1 MLRHDPLFV
10 SSFFFFFFFRI
21 KLKLKLKF
29 AKVQIFW
36 YCFIILYIVIIIVVF
51 LTEGLWNF
59 NRFTKMKLVRNKFSI
74 EKTDRVQTLS
84 SCKRRVSSCCSGRTL
99 TCPRWTMADS
109 ALRILKMLA
118 HCPRGRTKE
127 KPTNGIG
134 STVTSGV
141 SHKRLHACG
150 KLADRSSSFP
160 CSWISSSVKTYSS
173 MNSLIFSQILL
184 PRFTKIVLTIIPTM
198 AKKESAE
205 IFTIFPKIRFEK
217 KIR

>member
-1 MLRHDPLFV
+1 MRD
-10 SSFFFFFFFRI
+10 
-21 KLKLKLKF
+21 
-29 AKVQIFW
+29 
-36 YCFIILYIVIIIVVF
+36 
-51 LTEGLWNF
+51 
-59 NRFTKMKLVRNKFSI
+59 KFSI
-74 EKTDRVQTLS
+74 EKRDRDQPLS
-84 SCKRRVSSCCSGRTL
+84 SCQRRVSSCSGRTL

-150 KLADRSSSFP
+150 KLADQSSWFP

-173 MNSLIFSQILL
+173 MNILL
-184 PRFTKIVLTIIPTM
+184 F
-198 AKKESAE
+198 
-205 IFTIFPKIRFEK
+205 FPKYFYQVYQDRLPTKSRQWQRENLPKSLQYFL
-217 KIR
+217 KIRLAKENQ

>member
-1 MLRHDPLFV
+1 M
-10 SSFFFFFFFRI
+10 
-21 KLKLKLKF
+21 
-29 AKVQIFW
+29 
-36 YCFIILYIVIIIVVF
+36 
-51 LTEGLWNF
+51 EGLWN
-59 NRFTKMKLVRNKFSI
+59 RFTTKLVRNKFSI

-150 KLADRSSSFP
+150 KLADQSSWFP

-173 MNSLIFSQILL
+173 MNSLFFFLFFFFQIL
-184 PRFTKIVLTIIPTM
+184 PRFTKIVLTKSWQWQGKNLPKSSRYFLKFERKIDNRNNHIETDY
-198 AKKESAE
+198 ARCNVICKKK
-205 IFTIFPKIRFEK
+205 TK
-217 KIR
+217 KKNFFQTQK